1 MNAFRSAK
9 VVATLGPAT
18 ASPEAIAALFKAGAN
33 VFRLNFSHGTHRD
46 HEKNYKSIR
55 KLERETGRPIGVLMD
70 LQGPKLRV
78 GRMRDGLAKLADGS
92 SFRLDLCEAPGDEA
106 RAPLLHPEVFTA
118 LEPGMRLLLNDGAIR
133 LRVEQSGPDFAETR
147 VEVGGDLSDNKG
159 LNLPNAVLDISA
171 MTEKDRKDLEFGLGL
186 GADWVALSFVQRA
199 DDVAEAMAA
208 VDGRAAV
215 LAKLEKPA
223 AIDELYEIVD
233 LADAVMVARGDLGVE
248 VPPEDVPTLQ
258 KRIIRACR
266 YAGKP
271 VIVATQMLDSMV
283 HAPVPTRAE
292 ASDVATAVYDGAD
305 AVMLSAETAV
315 GAHPVEAVG
324 MMSRIIHRVERD
336 PLYRPLIDAQRR
348 EPQPTAEDAIT
359 AAARESAHTISAAA
373 IVTFTATGS
382 TTLRAARERPEV
394 PIISMTTDSRIA
406 RRLALAWGV
415 QPIRTRV
422 VNSMTDVARE
432 ANRVAVE
439 QGIAG
444 PGDSLVVTAG
454 LPFKR
459 PGTTN
464 ILRIL
469 QVE

>member
-1 MNAFRSAK
+1 MNVFRSAK
-9 VVATLGPAT
+9 IVATLGPAT
-18 ASPEAIAALFKAGAN
+18 SSPEAIAALFQAGAN
-33 VFRLNFSHGTHRD
+33 VFRLNFSHGSHRD
-46 HEKNYKSIR
+46 HEQNFVTIR
-55 KLERETGRPIGVLMD
+55 KLEQETGRPIGILMD

-78 GRMRDGLAKLADGS
+78 GRISDGRAMLANGS
-92 SFRLDLCEAPGDEA
+92 AFRLDMNEEPGDET
-106 RAPLLHPEVFTA
+106 RAPLLHPEVFSA
-118 LEPGMRLLLNDGAIR
+118 LEPGMRLLINDGAIR
-133 LRVEQSGPDFAETR
+133 LRVEECGSDYAETH
-147 VEVGGDLSDNKG
+147 VEVGGALSDNKG
-159 LNLPNAVLDISA
+159 VNLPNAVLDISP

-199 DDVAEAMAA
+199 DDVTEIMKI
-208 VDGRAAV
+208 VDGRAGV
-215 LAKLEKPA
+215 VAKLEKPA

-271 VIVATQMLDSMV
+271 VIVATQMLDSMI
-283 HAPVPTRAE
+283 HSPVPTRAE

-315 GAHPVEAVG
+315 GDYPMEAVG

-336 PLYRPLIDAQRR
+336 PMFRPLIDAQHR

-359 AAARESAHTISAAA
+359 AAARETAHTVSAAA

-382 TTLRAARERPEV
+382 TTLRASRERPDV
-394 PIISMTTDSRIA
+394 PILGMTTDPRIA
-406 RRLALAWGV
+406 RRIALAWGV
-415 QPIRTRV
+415 LPVSTRV
-422 VNSMTDVARE
+422 VNSMADVTDE
-432 ANRVAVE
+432 ANRVALE
-439 QGIAG
+439 QDMAV

-454 LPFKR
+454 VPFKR

-464 ILRIL
+464 LLRIL